1 MRYRRR
7 YGRSY
12 ILSSVFLLI
21 MISCL
26 AFVLESCAPKTKEKA
41 DLYNIITMPNHPKL
55 GDPKEYV
62 EEVWGKWMRPF
73 WFGFTSYQPNVY
85 LSDDE
90 EVASIS
96 LSFNSQQPHALNG
109 MTISLADCGID
120 FSLDEAIEIAKSY
133 IDYDFLYENY
143 YLSESRRYTHPNG
156 AGEYY
161 QDYVWKDSNNKNLP
175 FPGIVIR
182 FYHDSRGV
190 IHSLS
195 FTHKEPRAW
204 YQNDDR
210 IFSDWDYDLWQ

>member
-26 AFVLESCAPKTKEKA
+26 AFVMESCTPTPKEKA

-62 EEVWGKWMRPF
+62 EEVWGEWMRPF

-85 LSDDE
+85 LSDEE

-96 LSFNSQQPHALNG
+96 LSFNSQQPHSLNG

-120 FSLDEAIEIAKSY
+120 FSLSEAIEIAKSY

-143 YLSESRRYTHPNG
+143 YEV
-156 AGEYY
+156 AGLTKNYP
-161 QDYVWKDSNNKNLP
+161 YV
-175 FPGIVIR
+175 
-182 FYHDSRGV
+182 
-190 IHSLS
+190 S
-195 FTHKEPRAW
+195 FRTG
-204 YQNDDR
+204 
-210 IFSDWDYDLWQ
+210 